1 MSQLHELD
9 PAASTTS
16 SEFTPSTR
24 TLVVCFD
31 AESVHFTKKST
42 IIQLCNSAK
51 KADGTI
57 VYYAVRLSPL
67 NFFGGSYHLTTYG
80 SLQRQSNRL

>member
-1 MSQLHELD
+1 MSQQHELD

-31 AESVHFTKKST
+31 AESDFTKKST